1 VLRVGLTGGLS
12 SGKST
17 VAEML
22 ARRGARVL
30 DADRLV
36 HELMRPGLPVYQEIV
51 RHFGRGILASD
62 KTIDRKKLAD
72 AAFGGGRIAEL
83 NRIVHPAVIA
93 LQDAW
98 MDELEREEPQAL
110 AVVEAALI
118 LEAGAAPRFDKL
130 VVVTCRQAQKVER
143 FAARYPLGVEAG
155 RAEAARRLAAQMPDK
170 EKVARADYVIDNSG
184 TLAQTD
190 HQVEK
195 VFAELLEIAT
205 EAQRQRERPNAKGKM
220 QKVKTQKAKTTR
232 ARAKR
237 VVSR

>member
-1 VLRVGLTGGLS
+1 MLRVGLTGGLS

-30 DADRLV
+30 DADCLV
-36 HELMRPGLPVYQEIV
+36 HELMHPGLPVYKEVV
-51 RHFGRGILASD
+51 RHFGRDILAAD

-72 AAFGGGRIAEL
+72 AAFGAGRVAEL

-93 LQDAW
+93 RQDAW
-98 MDELEREEPQAL
+98 MDELEREEPQAV
-110 AVVEAALI
+110 AVIEAALI

-130 VVVTCRQAQKVER
+130 IVVACRQAQKVER

-170 EKVARADYVIDNSG
+170 EKAGKADYVIDNSG
-184 TLAQTD
+184 MLEQTEN
-190 HQVEK
+190 QVEK
-195 VFAELLEIAT
+195 VFAELEEIAP
-205 EAQRQRERPNAKGKM
+205 EAQRHRERAKGKG
-220 QKVKTQKAKTTR
+220 KRSKEKTTATSR
-232 ARAKR
+232 AAKR
-237 VVSR
+237 